1 MANDPMTL
9 ERFQHLLDAHGA
21 SVARWPVADARDV
34 SALAS
39 VSPEARVML
48 AEAAALDRVLVAAP
62 GPGHRSLR
70 PLTDQIVA
78 GATFSSRSIGP
89 APSVTALQPVAKRPI
104 GRLRWP
110 AIAAMAASLLIGVYG
125 GLNGWAPQALQQVA
139 WMSAD
144 QGSNATADDESQYGD
159 IL

>member
-48 AEAAALDRVLVAAP
+48 AERRGQGLGDAL
-62 GPGHRSLR
+62 
-70 PLTDQIVA
+70 
-78 GATFSSRSIGP
+78 
-89 APSVTALQPVAKRPI
+89 
-104 GRLRWP
+104 
-110 AIAAMAASLLIGVYG
+110 
-125 GLNGWAPQALQQVA
+125 
-139 WMSAD
+139 
-144 QGSNATADDESQYGD
+144 
-159 IL
+159 